1 MGVLI
6 FLLFLVFVALSV
18 PLASSLGLASV
29 IYILVDGNIP
39 GAVIP
44 QRIFVGVDNFTLLA
58 IPLFIL
64 TGQIMDAGG
73 ISRRLIRL
81 ASALVGSL
89 KGGLG
94 LVTVVATMF
103 FSGITGSVSADTAA
117 IGSIMIPAMAQK
129 GYSPERATAIVTAA
143 CSVGILIPPS
153 LTMIIL
159 AAVTN
164 LSVGA
169 LFLAGLVPAL
179 IVGFGL
185 MGIIYVQARRGKVPS
200 EQKTSLAEIGT
211 AFREAVLALLTPVI
225 IMGGILGGIFTATE
239 SAAIAVVYSLI
250 ISMFVY
256 RQIKVRDLLR
266 ILGNSAVMAALVL
279 FLVGA
284 ASLFGWII
292 ARERLTVLMANW
304 LFSVSSSP
312 WVFLMLVNLVFLFI
326 GSILEGSPAII
337 ILAPL
342 LYPIAHQM
350 GIDPIHFGII
360 LIANLGVGFVL
371 PPTGLC
377 LVVATGI
384 AKVNMAKMIRPLIPY
399 FLVMAVSL
407 LLITYV
413 PWLAVALPRMTG
425 IYKGR

>member
-6 FLLFLVFVALSV
+6 FLLFLVLVGLSI
-18 PLASSLGLASV
+18 PLASSLGLAAV
-29 IYILVDGNIP
+29 IYLLINGSIP
-39 GAVIP
+39 GVVIP

-64 TGQIMDAGG
+64 AGQIMDSGG

-81 ASALVGSL
+81 ASALVGSIR
-89 KGGLG
+89 GGLG

-117 IGSIMIPAMAQK
+117 IGSIMIPAMTKAD
-129 GYSPERATAIVTAA
+129 YSKERATAIVTAA

-169 LFLAGLVPAL
+169 LFLAGMLPAV
-179 IVGFGL
+179 IVGSAL
-185 MGIIYVQARRGKVPS
+185 MAIIYFQARRGSLPS
-200 EQKTSLAEIGT
+200 AAQTASLKEVIA
-211 AFREAVLALLTPVI
+211 AFRDAALALLTPII
-225 IMGGILGGIFTATE
+225 IMGGILGGVFTATE
-239 SAAIAVVYSLI
+239 SAAIAVFYSLI

-256 RQIKVRDLLR
+256 RQIGIRDLPQ
-266 ILGNSAVMAALVL
+266 IFANAAVLAALVL
-279 FLVGA
+279 FLVGTA
-284 ASLFGWII
+284 NLFGWII
-292 ARERLTVLMANW
+292 ARERLTVLLANW
-304 LFSVSSSP
+304 LLSVSSAP

-342 LYPIAHQM
+342 LYPIARQM

-360 LIANLGVGFVL
+360 LMANLGVGFVL

-384 AKVNMAKMIRPLIPY
+384 AEVNMAKMVRPLIPY
-399 FLVMAVSL
+399 FVVMVVTL
-407 LLITYV
+407 LLITYM
-413 PWLAVALPRMTG
+413 PGAAVTLPRLSG
-425 IYKGR
+425 IYKG

>member
-6 FLLFLVFVALSV
+6 FLLFLALVALSL
-18 PLASSLGLASV
+18 PLASSLGVASV
-29 IYILVDGNIP
+29 IYLLIDGSIP
-39 GAVIP
+39 PTVIP

-64 TGQIMDAGG
+64 AGQIMDAGG

-81 ASALVGSL
+81 ASALVGSI

-94 LVTVVATMF
+94 QVTVVATMF

-117 IGSIMIPAMAQK
+117 IGSIMIPAMSEK

-159 AAVTN
+159 AAVTS

-169 LFLAGLVPAL
+169 LFLAGLIPAL
-179 IVGFGL
+179 IVGCSL
-185 MGIIYVQARRGKVPS
+185 MAIIYVQARRGKLPS
-200 EQKTSLAEIGT
+200 EGRATAKDLVT
-211 AFREAVLALLTPVI
+211 AFREAALALLTPVI
-225 IMGGILGGIFTATE
+225 ILGGILGGIFTATE
-239 SAAIAVVYSLI
+239 SAAIAVFYSLF
-250 ISMFVY
+250 ISMVVY
-256 RQIKVRDLLR
+256 RQIKIGDLPR
-266 ILGNSAVMAALVL
+266 ILGNSAVLAALVL
-279 FLVGA
+279 FLVGT

-292 ARERLTVLMANW
+292 ARERLTLLLANW
-304 LFSVSSSP
+304 LLSVSSAP
-312 WVFLMLVNLVFLFI
+312 WVFLILVNLVFLFI
-326 GSILEGSPAII
+326 GSILEGSPAVI

-342 LYPIAHQM
+342 LYPIARRM
-350 GIDPIHFGII
+350 GIDPIHFGTI
-360 LIANLGVGFVL
+360 LMANLGVGFVL

-384 AKVNMAKMIRPLIPY
+384 AKVNMARMIKPLIPY
-399 FLVMAVSL
+399 FLVMVATL

-413 PWLAVALPRMTG
+413 PWLAVALPKMAG
-425 IYKGR
+425 IYKGS

>member
-6 FLLFLVFVALSV
+6 FLLFLVFVGLSI
-18 PLASSLGLASV
+18 PLASSLGVASV
-29 IYILVDGNIP
+29 VYLWTNGNIP

-64 TGQIMDAGG
+64 AGQIMDAGG

-81 ASALVGSL
+81 ASALVGSVR
-89 KGGLG
+89 GGLG
-94 LVTVVATMF
+94 LVTVVATVF

-117 IGSIMIPAMAQK
+117 IGSIMIPAMSK
-129 GYSPERATAIVTAA
+129 TGYSSERATAIVTAA

-153 LTMIIL
+153 LTIIIL
-159 AAVTN
+159 AAVTS

-169 LFLAGLVPAL
+169 LFMAGVVPAL
-179 IVGFGL
+179 IVGGGL
-185 MGIIYVQARRGKVPS
+185 MAIIHIQARRGKLPS
-200 EQKTSLAEIGT
+200 EKKSSSKDVVA
-211 AFREAVLALLTPVI
+211 AFREAALALLTPVI
-225 IMGGILGGIFTATE
+225 ILGGILGGVFTATE
-239 SAAIAVVYSLI
+239 SAAIAVFYSLI

-256 RQIKVRDLLR
+256 RQIHVEDLPR
-266 ILGNSAVMAALVL
+266 IFANAAVLAAMVL

-284 ASLFGWII
+284 ANLFGWII
-292 ARERLTVLMANW
+292 ARERLTVLLANW
-304 LFSVSSSP
+304 LLSVSSAP
-312 WVFLMLVNLVFLFI
+312 WVFLILVNLVFLFI

-342 LYPIAHQM
+342 LYPIARRM

-360 LIANLGVGFVL
+360 LMANLGVGFIL

-384 AKVNMAKMIRPLIPY
+384 AKVNMAKMVRPLIPY
-399 FLVMAVSL
+399 FAVMVVTL
-407 LLITYV
+407 LLITYL
-413 PWLAVALPRMTG
+413 PWLVITLPKLTG
-425 IYKGR
+425 IYKGV